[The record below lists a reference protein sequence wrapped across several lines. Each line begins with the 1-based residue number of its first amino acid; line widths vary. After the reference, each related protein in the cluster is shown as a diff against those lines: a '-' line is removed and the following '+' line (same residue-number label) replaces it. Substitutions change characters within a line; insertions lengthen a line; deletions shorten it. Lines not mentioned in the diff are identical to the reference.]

1 MKSLKWERTLE
12 PMNTCDTGRT
22 VFRLKWTCSGRS
34 CPPPTHTHTLCLFV
48 SQALPLV
55 LLFDGRLPH
64 WGTGWTEMLAYFLPE
79 SHRCYYLF
87 EFLVLVSGWHVKLFK
102 SKDGPPPLCASH
114 HGNRGMINRE
124 RGEAI
129 LTAVFFLKRQ
139 WNTKKAYQPKCT
151 TKLTNKPTK
160 TICSNLKDELFL
172 GALCSF
178 CDFWCHNVF
187 LCICFSV
194 ILFPWLIPPLSL
206 TSMAL
211 RLSPPEGR
219 KNSLAMY
226 KKEQVKPKMLF
237 LMSFLYC
244 SLVSFFVTVIIWRFP
259 NCTKLH
265 GN

>member
-1 MKSLKWERTLE
+1 MAHPLSVRHTMEIE
-12 PMNTCDTGRT
+12 
-22 VFRLKWTCSGRS
+22 KWT
-34 CPPPTHTHTLCLFV
+34 
-48 SQALPLV
+48 
-55 LLFDGRLPH
+55 
-64 WGTGWTEMLAYFLPE
+64 TE
-79 SHRCYYLF
+79 
-87 EFLVLVSGWHVKLFK
+87 K
-102 SKDGPPPLCASH
+102 
-114 HGNRGMINRE
+114 
-124 RGEAI
+124 GEAI
-129 LTAVFFLKRQ
+129 LTAVILLKETVKHKKSVS
-139 WNTKKAYQPKCT
+139 TKMYNQ
-151 TKLTNKPTK
+151 TNKQPTK

-187 LCICFSV
+187 LCICFSL
-194 ILFPWLIPPLSL
+194 LFFPFLDLFLLWASQAWLCGSRQP
-206 TSMAL
+206 T
-211 RLSPPEGR
+211 EGR